1 MSIHIITYSLNI
13 MASVTY
19 NDMMI
24 DEEDPIQV
32 EIEHLTAALVHDN
45 DDTTRLIIGR
55 NNYEIG
61 QLHSM
66 LSLAIQ
72 HNSIRCIK
80 YLGEVKCL
88 DLNYPNANYL
98 SFAKTWTTQATI
110 DYLISKGAH

>member
-1 MSIHIITYSLNI
+1 
-13 MASVTY
+13 MASVTH
-19 NDMMI
+19 NDMMM

-55 NNYEIG
+55 NNYEVG

-80 YLGEVKCL
+80 YLVDVKGL

-98 SFAKTWTTQATI
+98 NGAKTFGSQVTI